1 MKKVAIIGAG
11 LGGLVAGNLLVK
23 KGHKVTLYEA
33 HTAPGGYTSGFRR
46 KGFYFESG
54 TLSLEGTPTLYKA
67 LNDIGVRG
75 QVHLVRKQDR
85 YLSPHFDFKFES
97 YAGFKKALYDA
108 FPAETK
114 GLDGYFGEID
124 PVCEAM
130 RPLMGLVVPTLYG
143 GPRRLVAVVPYFLK
157 GGPLMRLMKK
167 YKDTTSAQIADRWF
181 PRQTVLNRFLGGLAY
196 PDSGL
201 VILAGVFT
209 MVADDYWYV
218 ADGMQ
223 HLADV
228 LAEQFR
234 KNGGDLR
241 LRTKVDRIVTRQGRA
256 VGVEAG
262 GSKEESDFVISA
274 CDYKRTFTELL
285 DDPSILPAGRLQKIR
300 EAAVSEGVFTVF
312 LGLAMSGGELLGHMK
327 NPGVN
332 YDTYD
337 EDADPR
343 DPSDP
348 AYFDKAG
355 ILLHSPSLINPGLAP
370 DGKSSLMIM
379 TMAQAGWQNRWGAG
393 DRERYRTLK
402 HSAMD
407 ALIARAEAVIPG
419 LRSRIEFAEAATPLT
434 YERYTGNTDGAT
446 SAWSWDPRQR
456 FYEKGVFDLVV
467 DTPIRNLFIGSC
479 WANQTGGIPG
489 AIAAGY
495 ASARKVM
502 S

>member
-1 MKKVAIIGAG
+1 MKRVVIIGAG

-67 LNDIGVRG
+67 LDDIGVRDEIR
-75 QVHLVRKQDR
+75 LVRKQDR
-85 YLSPHFDFKFES
+85 FLSPYFDFKFES

-108 FPAETK
+108 FPAEAK

-124 PVCEAM
+124 PACEAM
-130 RPLMGLVVPTLYG
+130 RPFVGLVIPTVYE
-143 GPRRLVAVVPYFLK
+143 GPRRLVASLPYLLK
-157 GGPLMRLMKK
+157 GGPFMRLMKK
-167 YKDTTSAQIADRWF
+167 YENTTSAQLADRWF
-181 PRQTVLNRFLGGLAY
+181 PRRTALNRFLGGLAY
-196 PDSGL
+196 PDSGI
-201 VILAGVFT
+201 VILAGFFT
-209 MVADDYWYV
+209 MVAVDYWYV
-218 ADGMQ
+218 SDGMQ

-241 LRTKVDRIVTRQGRA
+241 LGTKVTRIVTRRGRA
-256 VGVEAG
+256 AGVEAG
-262 GSKEESDFVISA
+262 GAVEEADDVISA

-285 DDPSILPAGRLQKIR
+285 DDPSTLPAGRLEKIR
-300 EAAVSEGVFTVF
+300 NTAVSQGVFTVF
-312 LGLAMSGGELLGHMK
+312 LGLEMSGGELLEHMK
-327 NPGVN
+327 NPGVS

-337 EDADPR
+337 EDSDPR
-343 DPSDP
+343 DTEDP
-348 AYFDKAG
+348 DLFAKAG
-355 ILLHSPSLINPGLAP
+355 FGLHSPSLINAALAP
-370 DGKSSLMIM
+370 EGKSSLMIM
-379 TMAQAGWQNRWGAG
+379 TMAPAGWQNRWGGG
-393 DRERYRTLK
+393 DRERYRILK
-402 HSAMD
+402 KAAMD
-407 ALIARAEAVIPG
+407 ALVARAEAVIPG
-419 LRSRIEFAEAATPLT
+419 LRSRLEFAEAATPLT

-446 SAWSWDPRQR
+446 SAWSWNPRER

-489 AIAAGY
+489 AIAAAY
-495 ASARKVM
+495 KCAQKIK
-502 S
+502 